1 MTTLKIGANIRGVFM
16 AKTVPITPL
25 RDYVV
30 AVREEKK
37 ELKTSS
43 GILLAPTV
51 KDEDTTLK
59 VVAVGKDVV
68 QVKSGDRIIAKNY
81 SETNAKLEFG
91 GDDYQLIR
99 EEDIIATV
107 K

>member
-1 MTTLKIGANIRGVFM
+1 M

-30 AVREEKK
+30 CVREEKK
-37 ELKTSS
+37 ELKTGS
-43 GILLAPTV
+43 GILLAASV

-59 VVAVGKDVV
+59 VVAVGKTVGE
-68 QVKSGDRIIAKNY
+68 VKVGDRVIAKNY
-81 SETNAKLEFG
+81 ASTDAKLEFG

-99 EEDIIATV
+99 EEDIIAVV

>member
-1 MTTLKIGANIRGVFM
+1 M
-16 AKTVPITPL
+16 AKTDVPITPL

-37 ELKTSS
+37 ELKTTS

-51 KDEDTTLK
+51 KDEDSTLK
-59 VVAVGKDVV
+59 IVAVGADVQ
-68 QVKSGDRIIAKNY
+68 QVKVGDKVIVVSRYDAQ
-81 SETNAKLEFG
+81 TDAKLEFG
-91 GDDYQLIR
+91 GEQYRLIR
-99 EEDIIATV
+99 ETDIIATV